1 MLSFLHQASIFFPDI
16 TLFFNL
22 SMDEFI
28 GLVLIL
34 NFEFVSFHFR
44 RQWKLFLCFDN
55 SLKFFLAFFLVFWDA
70 IIGQTSCNV
79 LGLYYFIGFLKN
91 NAFLLFYFIPDVV

>member
-55 SLKFFLAFFLVFWDA
+55 SLKFFLAFFLVFWV
-70 IIGQTSCNV
+70 Q
-79 LGLYYFIGFLKN
+79 
-91 NAFLLFYFIPDVV
+91 LLDKLAAMFWGCTILLAS